1 MKVRSLSLV
10 VAGVV
15 VGVLLTTT
23 LSPHLSAAKKAYV
36 RLATPRIAPIEI
48 ASFTPEQRAAA
59 GPTPNLNLRTA
70 LYEPELGKRWWSWL
84 TFVWNADNRVGSA
97 LTLYDKELVILRVNW
112 LCHDDWVW
120 GQHVPIAKRNG
131 RNDEDIVR
139 IPKGPG
145 ARGWNEKDRLL
156 LQAVEELHEDQFIAD
171 ATWNG
176 LAKIYNTKQLLD
188 LIFTVGNYHLNAMFT
203 NSVGM
208 PLAPG
213 FGGLPAR

>member
-15 VGVLLTTT
+15 VGVVLTTT

-59 GPTPNLNLRTA
+59 GAQPNLNLRTA

-97 LTLYDKELVILRVNW
+97 LTLYDNIQRLKLDVQTIAPFHGGRTTDMAELTRDV
-112 LCHDDWVW
+112 
-120 GQHVPIAKRNG
+120 QK
-131 RNDEDIVR
+131 
-139 IPKGPG
+139 
-145 ARGWNEKDRLL
+145 
-156 LQAVEELHEDQFIAD
+156 
-171 ATWNG
+171 
-176 LAKIYNTKQLLD
+176 
-188 LIFTVGNYHLNAMFT
+188 
-203 NSVGM
+203 
-208 PLAPG
+208 
-213 FGGLPAR
+213 